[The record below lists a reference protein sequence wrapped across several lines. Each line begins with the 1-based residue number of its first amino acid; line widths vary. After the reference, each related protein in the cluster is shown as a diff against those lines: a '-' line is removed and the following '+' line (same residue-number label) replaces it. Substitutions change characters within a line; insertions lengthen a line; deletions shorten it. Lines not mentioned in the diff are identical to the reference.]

1 MDWLFAL
8 VLLLVVGLVV
18 TAIVVTR
25 RRSGP
30 SEVGESD
37 AVLRQAR
44 LDAEARRTDPD
55 VREWDGPTR

>member
-18 TAIVVTR
+18 TAIVVAR